1 MGTPICAFS
10 GHSMPAEQTIFAREM
25 IEEYEVTK
33 SYMRGLVN
41 TKGKV
46 EAKTFTWTLSGKAG
60 MAEER
65 GANGEFVPG
74 DDIQDQISVQ
84 LKEYGSYRRK
94 MGFNIYTSPVDDRKE
109 QQRKNLTETNRLTDK
124 LIIDQLATATQYP
137 MGATASVFSLA
148 AYQSLRNRLD
158 TNVVSAHSRTFL
170 VTPALFNR
178 TLAIKEFASRDYV
191 TDEPFMKPLMEQ
203 GRMFNGTLFLMH
215 PGLPGVGTNSAKCYM
230 FQKEALGHAM
240 VMGEANVKS
249 GHNEEQDYFWSN
261 AISMQGAKL
270 LLPEGVA
277 VYNHDDSIAF

>member
-1 MGTPICAFS
+1 MTVRS
-10 GHSMPAEQTIFAREM
+10 AEQTVFAREM

-74 DDIQDQISVQ
+74 DDIQDQVSVQ

-124 LIIDQLATATQYP
+124 LIIDQLALATQYP
-137 MGATASVFSLA
+137 VGAGPQVFSLA
-148 AYQSLRNRLD
+148 TFQALQNRLD
-158 TNVVSAHSRTFL
+158 ANAVPRLSRVFL
-170 VTPALFNR
+170 VSTALFNR
-178 TLAIKEFASRDYV
+178 TMAIKEFVSRDYV
-191 TDEPFMKPLMEQ
+191 TDEPFMKPMAEQ
-203 GRMFNGTLFLMH
+203 GRIFNGTLFLMH
-215 PGLPGVGTNSAKCYM
+215 PGLPGAGTNNAKCYL
-230 FQKEALGHAM
+230 FQKEALGHAL

-270 LLPEGVA
+270 LLPEGIA
-277 VYNHDDSIAF
+277 VFNHDDTVAF